1 MAAVR
6 LRRDRNTCR
15 CWTLRRGKSPLSAVQ
30 SIHMRRWHEVAGI
43 LISVHNEM
51 LQIRSTRAY
60 WSRNKVDKR
69 RGRSIWGPQDH
80 RGGWG
85 CAAPVIVAVVQ
96 LSDLLNATLSHMGTA
111 LSSRSCN

>member
-43 LISVHNEM
+43 LVRVHSEM
-51 LQIRSTRAY
+51 LQSRSETKWTSDAGAV
-60 WSRNKVDKR
+60 SGAHKITVEV
-69 RGRSIWGPQDH
+69 G
-80 RGGWG
+80 
-85 CAAPVIVAVVQ
+85 VVQ
-96 LSDLLNATLSHMGTA
+96 HL
-111 LSSRSCN
+111 